1 MLIQGALSICRTT
14 GGNKMHSAE
23 IYISGGCG
31 SAVRMDVKSSKRNRS
46 DINYTVT
53 TNFEHD
59 SIKNSLDTAYYFAK
73 SILEKTGNKYLDA
86 NMLHFSVKN
95 KDFYQHRYTGPSSG
109 SSIAL
114 CILSECLQRP
124 LPGEIAI
131 TGQISGHGE
140 LHDVGSVKEKLL
152 AASKLGKTVF
162 YVPKDNAAEATDLE
176 IRDMSTVLRD
186 LWDI

>member
-1 MLIQGALSICRTT
+1 MLENSLSVDQFKI
-14 GGNKMHSAE
+14 KVAE

-86 NMLHFSVKN
+86 NMLHFCVKMV
-95 KDFYQHRYTGPSSG
+95 YYYPSIYLLGPSDG
-109 SSIAL
+109 
-114 CILSECLQRP
+114 
-124 LPGEIAI
+124 GY
-131 TGQISGHGE
+131 
-140 LHDVGSVKEKLL
+140 D
-152 AASKLGKTVF
+152 
-162 YVPKDNAAEATDLE
+162 D
-176 IRDMSTVLRD
+176 
-186 LWDI
+186 